1 MLREVSK
8 LDKQY
13 DLTIVGGGP
22 AGIFAGFYAGL
33 REASAQLIESLPV
46 LGGQV
51 SALYPEKRIL
61 DVAGIPDIQAQHLI
75 DQQLEQFK
83 GFPIDV
89 KTNQTVTNIEP
100 TDDGFTITTSSDKTY
115 SKNVVIAVGNG
126 SFSPRPLAIDNVK
139 EFEGKS
145 LFYAITDL
153 SHFKNH
159 RVLIAGGGDSALD
172 EALMLEPVAKEVHLV
187 HRRNEF
193 RALEH
198 TVGQVKDS
206 TIDVQ
211 TPYMIK
217 AIEKSDDGMLVTIKK
232 MRSDDETETLEVDDV
247 IVSYGFTSD
256 HKTVDG
262 WNLDLATDHRLFSVN
277 TQMETS
283 VPGIY
288 AIGDSVT
295 YPGKQALIA
304 TAYGEAP
311 IAINSI
317 MAKLY
322 PDRRGP
328 MHSSSI
334 IKQK

>member
-1 MLREVSK
+1 M
-8 LDKQY
+8 DKQY
-13 DLTIVGGGP
+13 DLTIIGGGP

-61 DVAGIPDIQAQHLI
+61 DVAGIPNIQAQHLI
-75 DQQLEQFK
+75 DQQVEQFK
-83 GFPIDV
+83 QFPIDV
-89 KTNQTVTNIEP
+89 KTEQTVTNIEK
-100 TDDGFTITTSSDKTY
+100 TADGFTVTTPSEVTH
-115 SKNVVIAVGNG
+115 SKNVLIAVGNG
-126 SFSPRPLAIDNVK
+126 SFAPRPLVIDNVK

-145 LFYAITDL
+145 LFYAVTDL
-153 SHFKNH
+153 AHFKGH

-172 EALMLEPVAKEVHLV
+172 EALMLEPVAKSVYLV

-198 TVGQVKDS
+198 TVAQVKAS
-206 TIDVQ
+206 TVDVQ

-217 AIEKSDDGMLVTIKK
+217 AIEKTDNGMLVTVKK
-232 MRSDDETETLEVDDV
+232 MRSDDETETFEVDDV

-262 WNLDLATDHRLFSVN
+262 WDIDLETDHRLFKVN

-311 IAINSI
+311 IAVNSI

>member
-1 MLREVSK
+1 MSK

-13 DLTIVGGGP
+13 DLTIIGGGP

-61 DVAGIPDIQAQHLI
+61 DVAGIPNIQAQHLI
-75 DQQLEQFK
+75 DQQVRQFK
-83 GFPIDV
+83 KQFPIDV
-89 KTNQTVTNIEP
+89 KTEQTVTNIEK
-100 TDDGFTITTSSDKTY
+100 TADGFTVTTPSEVTH
-115 SKNVVIAVGNG
+115 SKNVLIAVGNG
-126 SFSPRPLAIDNVK
+126 SFAPRPLAIDNVK

-145 LFYAITDL
+145 LFYAVTDL
-153 SHFKNH
+153 AHFKGH

-172 EALMLEPVAKEVHLV
+172 EALMLEPVAKSVHLV

-198 TVGQVKDS
+198 TVAQVKAS
-206 TIDVQ
+206 TVDVQ

-217 AIEKSDDGMLVTIKK
+217 TIEKTDNGMLVTIKK
-232 MRSDDETETLEVDDV
+232 MRSDDETETFEVDDV

-262 WNLDLATDHRLFSVN
+262 WGIDLETDHRLFKVN

-311 IAINSI
+311 IAVNAI

>member
-1 MLREVSK
+1 M
-8 LDKQY
+8 DKQY
-13 DLTIVGGGP
+13 DVTIIGGGP

-100 TDDGFTITTSSDKTY
+100 ADDGFVITTSSEKSY
-115 SKNVVIAVGNG
+115 SKSVVIAVGNG

-139 EFEGKS
+139 KFEGKS

-153 SHFKNH
+153 NHFKGH

-172 EALMLEPVAKEVHLV
+172 EALMLQSVAKEVHLV

-193 RALEH
+193 RALEY
-198 TVGQVKDS
+198 TVAQVKDS
-206 TIDVQ
+206 AIDVQ
-211 TPYMIK
+211 TPYMIN
-217 AIEKSDDGMLVTIKK
+217 AIEKTDNGMLVTVKK
-232 MRSDDETETLEVDDV
+232 MRSDDETETFEVDDV

-262 WNLDLATDHRLFSVN
+262 WNLDLATDHRLFTVN

>member
-1 MLREVSK
+1 VSK

-13 DLTIVGGGP
+13 DLTIIGGGP

-61 DVAGIPDIQAQHLI
+61 DVAGIPNIQAQHLI
-75 DQQLEQFK
+75 DQQVEQFK
-83 GFPIDV
+83 QFPIDV
-89 KTNQTVTNIEP
+89 KTEQTVTNIEK
-100 TDDGFTITTSSDKTY
+100 TADGFTVTTPSEVTH
-115 SKNVVIAVGNG
+115 SKNVLIAVGNG
-126 SFSPRPLAIDNVK
+126 SFAPRPLVIDNVK

-145 LFYAITDL
+145 LFYAVTDL
-153 SHFKNH
+153 AHFKGH

-172 EALMLEPVAKEVHLV
+172 EALMLEPVAKSVHLV

-198 TVGQVKDS
+198 TVAQVKAS
-206 TIDVQ
+206 TVDVQ

-217 AIEKSDDGMLVTIKK
+217 AIEKTDNGMLVTVKK
-232 MRSDDETETLEVDDV
+232 MRSDDETETFEVDDV

-262 WNLDLATDHRLFSVN
+262 WDIDLETDHRLFKVN

-311 IAINSI
+311 IAVNSI

>member
-1 MLREVSK
+1 M
-8 LDKQY
+8 DKQY
-13 DLTIVGGGP
+13 DLTIIGGGP

-75 DQQLEQFK
+75 DRQVEQFK
-83 GFPIDV
+83 QFPIDV
-89 KTNQTVTNIEP
+89 KTEQTVTNIEK
-100 TDDGFTITTSSDKTY
+100 TADGFTVTTPSEVTH
-115 SKNVVIAVGNG
+115 SKNVLIAVGNG
-126 SFSPRPLAIDNVK
+126 SFAPRPLAIDNVK

-145 LFYAITDL
+145 LFYAVTDL
-153 SHFKNH
+153 NHFKGH

-172 EALMLEPVAKEVHLV
+172 EALMLEPVAKSVHLV

-198 TVGQVKDS
+198 TVAQVEAS
-206 TIDVQ
+206 TVDVQ
-211 TPYMIK
+211 TPYMINT
-217 AIEKSDDGMLVTIKK
+217 IEKTDNGLFVTVKK
-232 MRSDDETETLEVDDV
+232 MRSDDETETFEVDDV

-262 WNLDLATDHRLFSVN
+262 WNIDLETDHRLFKVN

-311 IAINSI
+311 IAVNSI

>member
-1 MLREVSK
+1 M
-8 LDKQY
+8 DKQY
-13 DLTIVGGGP
+13 DLTIIGGGP

-61 DVAGIPDIQAQHLI
+61 DVAGIPNIQAQHLI
-75 DQQLEQFK
+75 DQQVEQFK
-83 GFPIDV
+83 QFPIDV
-89 KTNQTVTNIEP
+89 KTEQTVTNIEK
-100 TDDGFTITTSSDKTY
+100 TADGFTVTTPSEVTH
-115 SKNVVIAVGNG
+115 SKNVLIAVGNG
-126 SFSPRPLAIDNVK
+126 SFAPRPLAIDNVK

-145 LFYAITDL
+145 LFYAVTDL
-153 SHFKNH
+153 AHFKGH

-172 EALMLEPVAKEVHLV
+172 EALMLEPVAKSVHLV

-198 TVGQVKDS
+198 TVAQVKAS
-206 TIDVQ
+206 TVDVQ

-217 AIEKSDDGMLVTIKK
+217 TIEKTDNGMLVTIKK
-232 MRSDDETETLEVDDV
+232 MRSDDETETFEVDDV

-262 WNLDLATDHRLFSVN
+262 WGIDLETDHRLFKVN

-311 IAINSI
+311 IAVNAI

>member
-1 MLREVSK
+1 M
-8 LDKQY
+8 DKQY
-13 DLTIVGGGP
+13 DLTIIGGGP

-75 DQQLEQFK
+75 NSQVEQFK
-83 GFPIDV
+83 QFPIEL
-89 KTNQTVTNIEP
+89 KTEQTVTNIEK
-100 TDDGFTITTSSDKTY
+100 TADGFVVTTPTEVTHSKT
-115 SKNVVIAVGNG
+115 VLIAVGNG
-126 SFSPRPLAIDNVK
+126 SFSPRPLVIDNVK

-145 LFYAITDL
+145 LFYAVTDL
-153 SHFKNH
+153 SHFKDH

-172 EALMLEPVAKEVHLV
+172 EALMLEPVAKSVHLI

-198 TVGQVKDS
+198 TVAQVKAS

-217 AIEKSDDGMLVTIKK
+217 AIEKTANGMLVTVKK
-232 MRSDDETETLEVDDV
+232 MRSEDETETFEVDDV

-262 WNLDLATDHRLFSVN
+262 WDIDLATEHRLFKVN
-277 TQMETS
+277 SQMETS
-283 VPGIY
+283 VPGVY

-311 IAINSI
+311 IAVNSI
-317 MAKLY
+317 MVALY

-334 IKQK
+334 IRQK

>member
-1 MLREVSK
+1 M
-8 LDKQY
+8 DKQY
-13 DLTIVGGGP
+13 DLTIIGGGP

-75 DQQLEQFK
+75 NSQVEQFK
-83 GFPIDV
+83 QFPIEL
-89 KTNQTVTNIEP
+89 KTEQTVTNIEK
-100 TDDGFTITTSSDKTY
+100 TADGFVVTTPTEVTHSKT
-115 SKNVVIAVGNG
+115 VLIAVGNG
-126 SFSPRPLAIDNVK
+126 SFSPRPLVIDNVK

-145 LFYAITDL
+145 LFYAVTDL
-153 SHFKNH
+153 SHFKGH
-159 RVLIAGGGDSALD
+159 CVLIAGGGDSALD
-172 EALMLEPVAKEVHLV
+172 EALMLEPVAKSVHLI

-198 TVGQVKDS
+198 TVAQVKAS

-217 AIEKSDDGMLVTIKK
+217 AIEKTANGMLVTVKK
-232 MRSDDETETLEVDDV
+232 MRSEDETETFEVDDV

-262 WNLDLATDHRLFSVN
+262 WDIDLATEHRLFKVN
-277 TQMETS
+277 SQMETS
-283 VPGIY
+283 VPGVY

-311 IAINSI
+311 IAVNSI
-317 MAKLY
+317 MAALY

-334 IKQK
+334 IRQK

>member
-1 MLREVSK
+1 M
-8 LDKQY
+8 DKQY
-13 DLTIVGGGP
+13 DLTIIGGGP

-61 DVAGIPDIQAQHLI
+61 DVAGIPNIQAQHLI
-75 DQQLEQFK
+75 DQQVEQFK
-83 GFPIDV
+83 QFPIDV
-89 KTNQTVTNIEP
+89 KTEQTVTNIEK
-100 TDDGFTITTSSDKTY
+100 TADGFTVTTPSEVTH
-115 SKNVVIAVGNG
+115 SKNVLIAVGNG
-126 SFSPRPLAIDNVK
+126 SFAPRPLAIDNVK

-145 LFYAITDL
+145 LFYAVTDL
-153 SHFKNH
+153 AHFKGH

-172 EALMLEPVAKEVHLV
+172 EALMLEPVAKSVHLV

-198 TVGQVKDS
+198 TVAQVKAS
-206 TIDVQ
+206 TVDVQ

-217 AIEKSDDGMLVTIKK
+217 TIEKTDNGMLVTVKK
-232 MRSDDETETLEVDDV
+232 MRSDDETETFEVDDV

-262 WNLDLATDHRLFSVN
+262 WDIDLETDHRLFKVN

-311 IAINSI
+311 IAVNAI

>member
-1 MLREVSK
+1 M
-8 LDKQY
+8 DKQY
-13 DLTIVGGGP
+13 DLTIIGGGP

-75 DQQLEQFK
+75 DRQVEQFK
-83 GFPIDV
+83 QFPIDV
-89 KTNQTVTNIEP
+89 KTEQTVTNIEK
-100 TDDGFTITTSSDKTY
+100 TADGFTVTTPSEVTH
-115 SKNVVIAVGNG
+115 SKNVLIAVGNG
-126 SFSPRPLAIDNVK
+126 SFAPRPLAIDNVK

-145 LFYAITDL
+145 LFYAVTDL
-153 SHFKNH
+153 NHFKGH

-172 EALMLEPVAKEVHLV
+172 EALMLEPVAKSVHLV

-198 TVGQVKDS
+198 TVAQVEAS
-206 TIDVQ
+206 TVDVQ
-211 TPYMIK
+211 TPYMINT
-217 AIEKSDDGMLVTIKK
+217 IEKTDNGLLVTVKK
-232 MRSDDETETLEVDDV
+232 MRSDDETETFEVDDV

-262 WNLDLATDHRLFSVN
+262 WNIDLETDHRLFKVN

-311 IAINSI
+311 IAVNSI

>member
-1 MLREVSK
+1 M
-8 LDKQY
+8 DKQY
-13 DLTIVGGGP
+13 DLTIIGGGP

-75 DQQLEQFK
+75 NSQVEQFK
-83 GFPIDV
+83 QFPIEL
-89 KTNQTVTNIEP
+89 KTEQTVTNIEK
-100 TDDGFTITTSSDKTY
+100 TADGFVVTTPTEVTHSKT
-115 SKNVVIAVGNG
+115 VLIAVGNG
-126 SFSPRPLAIDNVK
+126 SFSPRPLVIDNVK

-145 LFYAITDL
+145 LFYAVTDL
-153 SHFKNH
+153 SHFKGH

-172 EALMLEPVAKEVHLV
+172 EALMLEPVAKSVHLI

-198 TVGQVKDS
+198 TVAQVKAS

-217 AIEKSDDGMLVTIKK
+217 AIEKTANGMLVTVKK
-232 MRSDDETETLEVDDV
+232 MRSEDETETFEVDDV

-262 WNLDLATDHRLFSVN
+262 WDIDLATEHRLFKVN
-277 TQMETS
+277 SQMETS
-283 VPGIY
+283 VPGVY

-311 IAINSI
+311 IAVNSI
-317 MAKLY
+317 MAALY

-334 IKQK
+334 IRQK

>member
-1 MLREVSK
+1 M
-8 LDKQY
+8 DKQY
-13 DLTIVGGGP
+13 DITIIGGGP

-33 REASAQLIESLPV
+33 HEASAQLIESLPV

-61 DVAGIPDIQAQHLI
+61 DVAGIPDIQAQQLI
-75 DQQLEQFK
+75 NRQIEQFQQ
-83 GFPIDV
+83 FPIDV
-89 KTNQTVTNIEP
+89 KTEQTVTNIEQTP
-100 TDDGFTITTSSDKTY
+100 EGFTVTTPSGVTHSKT
-115 SKNVVIAVGNG
+115 VVISVGNG
-126 SFSPRPLAIDNVK
+126 SFSPRPLVIDNVK

-153 SHFKNH
+153 AHFKGH

-172 EALMLEPVAKEVHLV
+172 EALMLEPVAKTVHLV

-198 TVGQVKDS
+198 TVDQVKNS
-206 TIDVQ
+206 TVDIQ

-217 AIEKSDDGMLVTIKK
+217 AIEKTDSGMLVTIKK
-232 MRSDDETETLEVDDV
+232 MRSDDTQTIEVDDV

-262 WNLDLATDHRLFSVN
+262 WDIDLATDHRLFKVN

-311 IAINSI
+311 IAINTI

-322 PDRRGP
+322 PNRRGP
-328 MHSSSI
+328 VSTL
-334 IKQK
+334 

>member
-1 MLREVSK
+1 M
-8 LDKQY
+8 DKQY
-13 DLTIVGGGP
+13 DLIIIGGGP

-61 DVAGIPDIQAQHLI
+61 DVAGIPNIQAQHLI
-75 DQQLEQFK
+75 DQQVEQFK
-83 GFPIDV
+83 QFPIDV
-89 KTNQTVTNIEP
+89 KTEQTVTNIEK
-100 TDDGFTITTSSDKTY
+100 TADGFTVTTPSEVTR
-115 SKNVVIAVGNG
+115 SKNVLIAVGNG
-126 SFSPRPLAIDNVK
+126 SFAPRPLAIDNVK

-145 LFYAITDL
+145 LFYAVTDL
-153 SHFKNH
+153 AHFKGH

-172 EALMLEPVAKEVHLV
+172 EALMLEPVAKSVHLV

-198 TVGQVKDS
+198 TVAQVKAS
-206 TIDVQ
+206 TVDVQ

-217 AIEKSDDGMLVTIKK
+217 TIEKTDNGMLVTVKK
-232 MRSDDETETLEVDDV
+232 MRSDDETETFEVDDV

-262 WNLDLATDHRLFSVN
+262 WDIDLETDHRLFKVN

-311 IAINSI
+311 IAVNAI

>member
-1 MLREVSK
+1 

-13 DLTIVGGGP
+13 DLTIIGGGP

-61 DVAGIPDIQAQHLI
+61 DVAGIPNIQAQHLI
-75 DQQLEQFK
+75 DQQVEQFK
-83 GFPIDV
+83 QFPIDV
-89 KTNQTVTNIEP
+89 KTEQTVTNIEK
-100 TDDGFTITTSSDKTY
+100 TADGFTVTTPSEVTH
-115 SKNVVIAVGNG
+115 SKNVLIAVGNG
-126 SFSPRPLAIDNVK
+126 SFAPRPLAIDNVK

-145 LFYAITDL
+145 LFYAVTDL
-153 SHFKNH
+153 AHFKGH

-172 EALMLEPVAKEVHLV
+172 EALMLEPVAKSVHLV

-198 TVGQVKDS
+198 TVAQVKAS
-206 TIDVQ
+206 TVDVQ

-217 AIEKSDDGMLVTIKK
+217 TIEKTDNGMLVTIKK
-232 MRSDDETETLEVDDV
+232 MRSDDETETFEVDDV

-262 WNLDLATDHRLFSVN
+262 WGIDLETDHRLFKVN

-311 IAINSI
+311 IAVNAI

>member
-1 MLREVSK
+1 MSK

-46 LGGQV
+46 MGGQV
-51 SALYPEKRIL
+51 SALYPEKHIL

-75 DQQLEQFK
+75 DQQLAQFQQ
-83 GFPIDV
+83 FPIDV
-89 KTNQTVTNIEP
+89 KTEQTVTDIKQVA
-100 TDDGFTITTSSDKTY
+100 DGFEITTPTETTRSKT
-115 SKNVVIAVGNG
+115 VLIAVGNG
-126 SFSPRPLAIDNVK
+126 SFSPRPLVIDNVK
-139 EFEGKS
+139 EFEGKN

-153 SHFKNH
+153 KHFTNH

-198 TVGQVKDS
+198 TVAQVKDS
-206 TIDVQ
+206 TVDVH

-217 AIEKSDDGMLVTIKK
+217 AIEQGDSGLQVTIKK
-232 MRSDDETETLEVDDV
+232 MRTEDDTQKIEVDDV

-262 WNLDLATDHRLFSVN
+262 WNIDLDTDHRLFKVD
-277 TQMETS
+277 TQMQTS

-304 TAYGEAP
+304 TAFGEAP
-311 IAINSI
+311 IAVNAI

-328 MHSSSI
+328 IHSSSI
-334 IKQK
+334 KR

>member
-1 MLREVSK
+1 M
-8 LDKQY
+8 DKQY
-13 DLTIVGGGP
+13 DLTIIGGGP

-61 DVAGIPDIQAQHLI
+61 DVAGIPNIQAQHLI
-75 DQQLEQFK
+75 DQQVEQFK
-83 GFPIDV
+83 QFPIDV
-89 KTNQTVTNIEP
+89 KTEQTVTNIEK
-100 TDDGFTITTSSDKTY
+100 TADGFTVTTPSEVTH
-115 SKNVVIAVGNG
+115 SKNVLIAVGNG
-126 SFSPRPLAIDNVK
+126 SFAPRPLAIDNVK
-139 EFEGKS
+139 KFEGKS
-145 LFYAITDL
+145 LFYAVTDL
-153 SHFKNH
+153 AHFKGH

-172 EALMLEPVAKEVHLV
+172 EALMLEPVAKSVHLV

-198 TVGQVKDS
+198 TVAQVKAS
-206 TIDVQ
+206 TVDVQ

-217 AIEKSDDGMLVTIKK
+217 TIEKTDNGMLVTIKK
-232 MRSDDETETLEVDDV
+232 MRSDDETETFEVDDV

-262 WNLDLATDHRLFSVN
+262 WGIDLETDHRLFKVN

-311 IAINSI
+311 IAVNAI

>member
-1 MLREVSK
+1 M
-8 LDKQY
+8 DKQY
-13 DLTIVGGGP
+13 DLTIIGGGP

-75 DQQLEQFK
+75 NSQVEQFK
-83 GFPIDV
+83 QFPIEL
-89 KTNQTVTNIEP
+89 KTEQTVTNIEK
-100 TDDGFTITTSSDKTY
+100 TADGFVVTTPTEVTHSKT
-115 SKNVVIAVGNG
+115 VLIAVGNG
-126 SFSPRPLAIDNVK
+126 SFSPRPLVIDNVK

-145 LFYAITDL
+145 LFYAVTDL
-153 SHFKNH
+153 SHFKGH

-172 EALMLEPVAKEVHLV
+172 EALMLEPVAKSVHLI

-198 TVGQVKDS
+198 TVAQVKAS

-217 AIEKSDDGMLVTIKK
+217 AIEKTANGMLVTVKK
-232 MRSDDETETLEVDDV
+232 MRSEDETETFEVDDV

-262 WNLDLATDHRLFSVN
+262 WDIDLATEHRLFKVN

-283 VPGIY
+283 VPGVY

-311 IAINSI
+311 IAVNSI
-317 MAKLY
+317 MAALY

-334 IKQK
+334 IRQK

>member
-1 MLREVSK
+1 MSK

-13 DLTIVGGGP
+13 DLIIIGGGP

-61 DVAGIPDIQAQHLI
+61 DVAGIPNIQAQHLI
-75 DQQLEQFK
+75 DQQVEQFK
-83 GFPIDV
+83 QFPIDV
-89 KTNQTVTNIEP
+89 KTEQTVTNIEK
-100 TDDGFTITTSSDKTY
+100 TADGFTVTTPSEVTR
-115 SKNVVIAVGNG
+115 SKNVLIAVGNG
-126 SFSPRPLAIDNVK
+126 SFAPRPLAIDNVK

-145 LFYAITDL
+145 LFYAVTDL
-153 SHFKNH
+153 AHFKGH

-172 EALMLEPVAKEVHLV
+172 EALMLEPVAKSVHLV

-198 TVGQVKDS
+198 TVAQVKAS
-206 TIDVQ
+206 TVDVQ

-217 AIEKSDDGMLVTIKK
+217 TIEKTDNGMLVTVKK
-232 MRSDDETETLEVDDV
+232 MRSDDETETFEVDDV

-262 WNLDLATDHRLFSVN
+262 WDIDLETDHRLFKVN

-311 IAINSI
+311 IAVNAI

>member
-1 MLREVSK
+1 MSK

-13 DLTIVGGGP
+13 DLTIIGGGP

-61 DVAGIPDIQAQHLI
+61 DVAGIPNIQAQHLI

-83 GFPIDV
+83 QFPIDV
-89 KTNQTVTNIEP
+89 KTDQTVTNIEQ
-100 TDDGFTITTSSDKTY
+100 TADGFTVTTPRETTHSKT
-115 SKNVVIAVGNG
+115 VLIAVGNG

-153 SHFKNH
+153 NHFKGH

-172 EALMLEPVAKEVHLV
+172 EALMLEPVAKSVHLV

-198 TVGQVKDS
+198 TVAQVKAS
-206 TIDVQ
+206 TIDIQ
-211 TPYMIK
+211 TPYMIS
-217 AIEKSDDGMLVTIKK
+217 AIEKTDDGMLVTIKK
-232 MRSDDETETLEVDDV
+232 MRTDDETETIEVDDV

-262 WNLDLATDHRLFSVN
+262 WNIDLATDHRLFKVD
-277 TQMETS
+277 TQMATS

-288 AIGDSVT
+288 AIGDGVT

-311 IAINSI
+311 IAVNAI
-317 MAKLY
+317 MASLY

>member
-1 MLREVSK
+1 MSK

-13 DLTIVGGGP
+13 DLTIIGGGP

-61 DVAGIPDIQAQHLI
+61 DVAGIPNIQAQHLI
-75 DQQLEQFK
+75 DQQVEQFK
-83 GFPIDV
+83 QFPIDV
-89 KTNQTVTNIEP
+89 KTEQTVTNIEK
-100 TDDGFTITTSSDKTY
+100 TADGFTVTTPSEVTH
-115 SKNVVIAVGNG
+115 SKNVLIAVGNG
-126 SFSPRPLAIDNVK
+126 SFAPRPLAIDNVK

-145 LFYAITDL
+145 LFYAVTDL
-153 SHFKNH
+153 AHFKGH

-172 EALMLEPVAKEVHLV
+172 EALMLEPVAKSVHLV

-198 TVGQVKDS
+198 TVAQVKAS
-206 TIDVQ
+206 TVDVQ

-217 AIEKSDDGMLVTIKK
+217 TIEKTDNGMLVTIKK
-232 MRSDDETETLEVDDV
+232 MRSDDETETFEVDDV

-262 WNLDLATDHRLFSVN
+262 WGIDLETDHRLFKVN

-311 IAINSI
+311 IAVNAI

>member
-1 MLREVSK
+1 MSE
-8 LDKQY
+8 LDEQY

-33 REASAQLIESLPV
+33 REAKAQLIESLPV

-75 DQQLEQFK
+75 EQQVEQFNQ
-83 GFPIDV
+83 FPIDV
-89 KTNQTVTNIEP
+89 KTEQTVTGIKQVA
-100 TDDGFTITTSSDKTY
+100 DGFEVTTPAEVTRTKA
-115 SKNVVIAVGNG
+115 VLIAVGNG

-139 EFEGKS
+139 DFEGKN
-145 LFYAITDL
+145 LFYAVTNL
-153 SHFKNH
+153 KKFTNH

-172 EALMLEPVAKEVHLV
+172 EALMLEPVANTVHLV

-198 TVGQVKDS
+198 TVAQVEGS
-206 TIDVQ
+206 SIDVQ

-217 AIEKSDDGMLVTIKK
+217 SIAQSDSGLQVTIKK
-232 MRSDDETETLEVDDV
+232 MRSDDETKTIEVDDV

-256 HKTVDG
+256 HKTVDAWG
-262 WNLDLATDHRLFSVN
+262 IDLETDHRLFKVD
-277 TQMETS
+277 TKMQTS

-288 AIGDSVT
+288 AIGDGVT

-304 TAYGEAP
+304 TAFGEAP

-317 MAKLY
+317 MAELY

-334 IKQK
+334 KRE

>member
-1 MLREVSK
+1 M
-8 LDKQY
+8 DKQY
-13 DLTIVGGGP
+13 DLTIIGGGP

-83 GFPIDV
+83 QFPIDV
-89 KTNQTVTNIEP
+89 KTEQTVTNIEQ
-100 TDDGFTITTSSDKTY
+100 TADGFTVTTPRETTRSKT
-115 SKNVVIAVGNG
+115 VLIAVGNG

-153 SHFKNH
+153 NHFKGH

-172 EALMLEPVAKEVHLV
+172 EALMLEPVAESVHLV

-198 TVGQVKDS
+198 TVAQVKGS
-206 TIDVQ
+206 TIDIR

-217 AIEKSDDGMLVTIKK
+217 AIKKVDNGMLVTIKK
-232 MRSDDETETLEVDDV
+232 MRSDDETQTIEVDDV

-262 WNLDLATDHRLFSVN
+262 WGIDLETDHRLFKVN
-277 TQMETS
+277 TQMATS

-288 AIGDSVT
+288 AIGDGVT

-311 IAINSI
+311 IAVNSI
-317 MAKLY
+317 MTSLY
-322 PDRRGP
+322 PNRRGP

-334 IKQK
+334 IRQK

>member
-1 MLREVSK
+1 M
-8 LDKQY
+8 DKQY
-13 DLTIVGGGP
+13 DLTIIGGGP

-75 DQQLEQFK
+75 NSQVEQFK
-83 GFPIDV
+83 QFPIEL
-89 KTNQTVTNIEP
+89 KTEQTVTNIEK
-100 TDDGFTITTSSDKTY
+100 TADGFVVTTPTEVTHSKT
-115 SKNVVIAVGNG
+115 VLIAVGNG
-126 SFSPRPLAIDNVK
+126 SFSPRPLVIDNVK

-145 LFYAITDL
+145 LFYAVTDL
-153 SHFKNH
+153 SHFKGH

-172 EALMLEPVAKEVHLV
+172 EALMLEPVAKSVHLI

-198 TVGQVKDS
+198 TVAQVKAS

-217 AIEKSDDGMLVTIKK
+217 AIEKTASGMLVTVKK
-232 MRSDDETETLEVDDV
+232 MRSEDETETFEVDDV

-262 WNLDLATDHRLFSVN
+262 WDIDLATEHRLFKVN
-277 TQMETS
+277 SQMETS
-283 VPGIY
+283 VPGVY

-311 IAINSI
+311 IAVNSI
-317 MAKLY
+317 MAALY

-334 IKQK
+334 IRQK

>member
-1 MLREVSK
+1 M
-8 LDKQY
+8 DKQY
-13 DLTIVGGGP
+13 DLTIIGGGP

-61 DVAGIPDIQAQHLI
+61 DVAGIPNIQAQHLI
-75 DQQLEQFK
+75 DQQIEQFK
-83 GFPIDV
+83 QFPIDV
-89 KTNQTVTNIEP
+89 KTEQTVTNIEKAA
-100 TDDGFTITTSSDKTY
+100 DGFTVTTPSEVTH
-115 SKNVVIAVGNG
+115 SKNVLIAVGNG
-126 SFSPRPLAIDNVK
+126 SFAPRPLAIDNVK

-145 LFYAITDL
+145 LFYAVTDL
-153 SHFKNH
+153 AHFKGH

-172 EALMLEPVAKEVHLV
+172 EALMLEPVAKSVHLV

-198 TVGQVKDS
+198 TVAQVKDS
-206 TIDVQ
+206 TVDVQ

-217 AIEKSDDGMLVTIKK
+217 TIEKTDNGMLVTVKK
-232 MRSDDETETLEVDDV
+232 MRSDDETETFEVDDV

-262 WNLDLATDHRLFSVN
+262 WDIDLETDHRLFKVN

-311 IAINSI
+311 IAVNAI

>member
-1 MLREVSK
+1 MSI
-8 LDKQY
+8 LDEQY

-33 REASAQLIESLPV
+33 REASAQLVESLPV

-75 DQQLEQFK
+75 DQQLQQFK
-83 GFPIDV
+83 QFPIDV
-89 KTNQTVTNIEP
+89 KTEQTVTDIKAVSG
-100 TDDGFTITTSSDKTY
+100 GFEVTTPAGVSATKT
-115 SKNVVIAVGNG
+115 VLIAVGNG
-126 SFSPRPLAIDNVK
+126 SFSPRPLNIDNVA
-139 EFEGKS
+139 EFEGKN
-145 LFYAITDL
+145 LFYAVTDL
-153 SHFKNH
+153 EHFRGR

-172 EALMLEPVAKEVHLV
+172 EALMLAPAAKSVHLV

-198 TVGQVKDS
+198 TVAQVKDS
-206 TIDVQ
+206 DAIETI
-211 TPYMIK
+211 TPYMIH
-217 AIEKSDDGMLVTIKK
+217 AITQKESGLEVTLKK
-232 MRSDDETETLEVDDV
+232 MRSDDDFKTLAVDDV

-262 WNLDLATDHRLFSVN
+262 WGIQLETDHRLFKVDS
-277 TQMETS
+277 TMQTS
-283 VPGIY
+283 VPGVY
-288 AIGDSVT
+288 AIGDGVT

-304 TAYGEAP
+304 TAFGEAP
-311 IAINSI
+311 IAVNAI
-317 MAKLY
+317 MQSLY